1 MNVKDGQSLL
11 HCAAVND
18 RVGAVMFIADCLQQ
32 FNINLKD
39 KVTHYYPAAFL
50 CLC

>member
-1 MNVKDGQSLL
+1 MVVQDGQSLL

-18 RVGAVMFIADCLQQ
+18 HVGAVMFIADCLQQ

-39 KVTHYYPAAFL
+39 KVYTFSTFTADIF
-50 CLC
+50 